1 MELFELYEKLLA
13 HYGAQGWWPLRERG
27 GYHPHEYLHTLSKDE
42 IFEVAL
48 GSILTQNTTFTSV
61 EKSLDNLQNLSAF
74 TPHAI
79 QNLPLETLKNAIRPS
94 GYFNQKSAYIL
105 DFIAFFESLNGRT
118 PTREELLA
126 CRGIG
131 EETADSILLFG
142 YGMSEFKVD
151 AYTKRIFSHLGFVGE
166 AAKYGEIK
174 ALVEKTFEKKIADSF
189 RRVEAYQEFH
199 ALLVAHAKRYYS
211 KKPYG
216 AGCFLKT

>member
-1 MELFELYEKLLA
+1 MELFTLYEKLL
-13 HYGAQGWWPLRERG
+13 HRYGAQGWWPLRSRG
-27 GYHPHEYLHTLSKDE
+27 GYHPNEYCHVLSQEE

-48 GSILTQNTTFTSV
+48 GSILTQNTTFASV
-61 EKSLDNLQNLSAF
+61 EKSLDNLQNLGAL
-74 TPHAI
+74 TPQTI

-94 GYFNQKSAYIL
+94 GYFNQKADYIL
-105 DFIAFFESLNGRT
+105 HFIVFFEGLKGRT

-126 CRGIG
+126 CKGIG

-151 AYTKRIFSHLGFVGE
+151 AYTKRILLHLGFIGE
-166 AAKYGEIK
+166 KAKYGEIK
-174 ALVEKTFEKKIADSF
+174 ALVAEVFEKKITDGHK
-189 RRVEAYQEFH
+189 RVEAYQEFH

-216 AGCFLKT
+216 AGCFLSA

>member
-1 MELFELYEKLLA
+1 MELFELYKKLLA
-13 HYGAQGWWPLRERG
+13 HYGAQGWWPLRSRG
-27 GYHPHEYLHTLSKDE
+27 GYHLHEYLHTLSQEE

-48 GSILTQNTTFTSV
+48 GSILTQNTTFASV
-61 EKSLDNLQNLSAF
+61 EKSLDNLQNLSAL

-94 GYFNQKSAYIL
+94 GYFNQKADYIL
-105 DFIAFFESLNGRT
+105 HFIAFFEGLEGRI

-151 AYTKRIFSHLGFVGE
+151 AYTKRILSHLGFVGE
-166 AAKYGEIK
+166 TAKYAEIK
-174 ALVEKTFEKKIADSF
+174 ALVEEVFEKKIADTHK
-189 RRVEAYQEFH
+189 RVEAYQEFH

-216 AGCFLKT
+216 AGGFLKT